1 MQELYLQ
8 YKGLVFTLAYQLTGS
23 VSDAEDVVQDVF
35 LKIHGVEPERL
46 TNPKAYLCRMA
57 TNRCRDLLKSARRKR
72 EQYFGEWLPEPIFTS
87 REESLHAVIR
97 GELLSYAMLVLLER
111 LTPAERAV
119 FVLREALNFEY
130 AEIAEVVG
138 KSEANCRKLLSRAR
152 EKMKIVGNEPTR
164 PEAADEAWI
173 RRMLSA
179 LEQDDAEAVVSLLAE
194 NVVLVSDGGG
204 KAVAAVHPIKT
215 KDSVAKFLLG
225 LFRQVPHYKGGVRIE
240 IREINGQP
248 AVAVRSGGE
257 IETVLLIHAGRNAIR
272 NLFFVRNPD
281 KLRHLNTGQTEDKR

>member
-1 MQELYLQ
+1 MQEELYLQ

-23 VSDAEDVVQDVF
+23 ASDAEDVVQDVF
-35 LKIHGVEPERL
+35 LKVHGVDPKRL
-46 TNPKAYLCRMA
+46 TNPKAYLCRMT

-72 EQYFGEWLPEPIFTS
+72 ERYIGEWLPEPIFTS

-97 GELLSYAMLVLLER
+97 EELLSYAVLVLLER
-111 LTPAERAV
+111 LTPVERAV
-119 FVLREALNFEY
+119 FVLREALNFEF

-152 EKMKIVGNEPTR
+152 EKMKLAGDEPIR
-164 PEAADEAWI
+164 PEASDEAWI

-179 LEQDDAEAVVSLLAE
+179 LERDDAEAVVSLLAE
-194 NVVLVSDGGG
+194 DVVLVSDGGG
-204 KAVAAVHPIKT
+204 KAVAAVHPIVS

-225 LFRQVPHYKGGVRIE
+225 LFRQIPYYKGGVRIE

-248 AVAVRSGGE
+248 AVTVRSGGE
-257 IETVLLIHAGRNAIR
+257 IETIVLIHVGRNAIR

-281 KLRHLNTGQTEDKR
+281 KLRHLNRHD